1 MTQRKTALNTELF
14 KSDPCRFLENA
25 IRTYVAT
32 NPLNTLTTFDNASI
46 YDEPV
51 VVFANGDD
59 PIFKEYKSIIGDFH
73 LTPREAMEM
82 YVKAKAWRY
91 GLDTSLENISIISWA
106 LPIPYKTR
114 LAERRSLYGG
124 SRRYNNTRWFGGP
137 FGYTLQD
144 HIVQLLEI
152 LGNNAVAP
160 TRAKF
165 AETIKTDTGLMA
177 NWSERHIA
185 FAAGMGTFGLN
196 GLMISPKGCAV
207 YLGSVVCDVALTFT
221 PRMYQSHMAYC
232 LFSQDGSC
240 RQCVERCQGGAISEH
255 GRINNK
261 CRGQIATQV
270 ETLKQTGMDEGL
282 IGLAPACGLCSTRV
296 PCEDRIPP
304 MTTKKNTANEL

>member
-1 MTQRKTALNTELF
+1 MTYRKTGLDAELY
-14 KSDPCRFLENA
+14 KSNPCRFLENA
-25 IRTYVAT
+25 IKKYVAT
-32 NPLNTLTTFDNASI
+32 SPLNTLTTFDNAPI

-51 VVFANGDD
+51 VVFADGDD
-59 PIFKEYKSIIGDFH
+59 PIFKEYKTIIGDFH
-73 LTPREAMEM
+73 LTPREAMDK

-91 GLDTSLENISIISWA
+91 GLNTALVNISVISWA
-106 LPIPYKTR
+106 LPITNETR
-114 LAERRSLYGG
+114 LSECNSKYGG

-144 HIVQLLEI
+144 YIVQLLEI

-165 AETIKTDTGLMA
+165 AKTIKTDKGLMA

-207 YLGSVVCDVALTFT
+207 YLGSVVCDAAFT
-221 PRMYQSHMAYC
+221 PTPRIYQSHMAYC

-240 RQCVERCQGGAISEH
+240 QQCIKRCQGGAISEQ
-255 GRINNK
+255 GRNNNK
-261 CRGQIATQV
+261 CRDQITVQV
-270 ETLKQTGMDEGL
+270 ETLKQMGMDEGL
-282 IGLAPACGLCSTRV
+282 IGLAPACGLCSTGV
-296 PCEDRIPP
+296 PCEDRIPSA
-304 MTTKKNTANEL
+304 KVKRESVS